1 MRPLDGG
8 RAGKIGPRQMNCDGG
23 AAGVLAAKQVLA
35 AEAANHGPFGEIIRG
50 GRKAGHGDALDVSLD
65 PQQADHHLRHAV
77 TIQGIAERRGGFA
90 WSMRRS

>member
-23 AAGVLAAKQVLA
+23 AAGGFGAGKQVLA

-50 GRKAGHGDALDVSLD
+50 GRKLATVM
-65 PQQADHHLRHAV
+65 P
-77 TIQGIAERRGGFA
+77 
-90 WSMRRS
+90 